1 MMEETVKKNL
11 SSKQYIG
18 ADTRRRDLLT
28 PEREHDPYKARAK
41 SAGPAICPQCGA
53 CFDAGRWFWAKM
65 APAGAASEVCPAC
78 HRVSDR
84 FPAGEIRI
92 GGDFALAHKE
102 EILNLARN
110 SQAQE
115 AGEHPMSRI
124 MAIAQDENEFVIT
137 TTDIHLP
144 RVIGNALER
153 AFKQRAEFTYAPE
166 EHFVRVK
173 WARGSAPEAK

>member
-1 MMEETVKKNL
+1 VKKNPF
-11 SSKQYIG
+11 SKQYLG
-18 ADTRRRDLLT
+18 EDTRRRDLLT

-53 CFDAGRWFWAKM
+53 CFDAGRWFWRQQ
-65 APAGAASEVCPAC
+65 PLSGAAPETCPAC
-78 HRVSDR
+78 HRVNDH

-92 GGDFALAHKE
+92 RGDFALAHKE
-102 EILNLARN
+102 DILNLVKNCQTR
-110 SQAQE
+110 E
-115 AGEHPMSRI
+115 ASAHPMSRI
-124 MAIAQDENEFVIT
+124 MAISEGQGEILIT

-153 AFKQRAEFTYAPE
+153 AYKTQAVFSYLPE

-173 WARGSAPEAK
+173 WRRGKSTQPA